1 MQDAL
6 TTFTLPSGEIKALY
20 IQREGPLLV
29 MIHGFPGRPQDFK
42 RLIEALDSCSILAL
56 ALPGCG
62 VSPSPK
68 QLSYGNLVLILL
80 ELIDSLSPKSLYL
93 LGHSFGAALATTVA
107 SERRVSGLCLIF
119 SVGLR
124 PHRAM
129 RKSARFMY
137 PVFRYTP
144 LYWLKKNHST
154 SVSLCWLSQVS
165 FESMW
170 DSCQLAW
177 ALITTYKQNISRIT
191 APCFMVHSADDPN
204 RN

>member
-20 IQREGPLLV
+20 LQREGPLLV

-42 RLIEALDSCSILAL
+42 RLVEALDSHSVLAI
-56 ALPGCG
+56 ALPGFG
-62 VSPSPK
+62 LSPSPK
-68 QLSYGNLVLILL
+68 QLSYANLVHICL
-80 ELIDSLSPKSLYL
+80 ELINSLSPKSLYL

-107 SERRVSGLCLIF
+107 AQLRDRVSGLCLIS

-129 RKSARFMY
+129 RKGARFMY

-144 LYWLKKNHST
+144 LYWLRKNIIPHLFR
-154 SVSLCWLSQVS
+154 SVQGH
-165 FESMW
+165 
-170 DSCQLAW
+170 
-177 ALITTYKQNISRIT
+177 I
-191 APCFMVHSADDPN
+191 
-204 RN
+204 